1 MLLAALAE
9 VFRCWPEGR
18 VVLLGEGPEEA
29 ALREQAEALGIA
41 GRVTFG
47 GFVGQADVRDWL
59 QRARLFVL
67 PSLEEGQGVVVLE
80 ALACGTPV
88 VASRVGGIPEM
99 VTPEVGQLAAP
110 GDAAGLAQAIWE
122 ALAGNVAWAEMSRR
136 ARDRAVAEYDWVQV
150 AQRYVRLYAEVL
162 A

>member
-1 MLLAALAE
+1 
-9 VFRCWPEGR
+9 
-18 VVLLGEGPEEA
+18 
-29 ALREQAEALGIA
+29 
-41 GRVTFG
+41 
-47 GFVGQADVRDWL
+47 
-59 QRARLFVL
+59 
-67 PSLEEGQGVVVLE
+67 
-80 ALACGTPV
+80 
-88 VASRVGGIPEM
+88 M